1 MSAGSPPL
9 ARVLSSVE
17 VPVSSSQRPAPP
29 RPSQRAST
37 SRGPASGGS
46 TSRSSAA
53 RGSRKQWILP
63 AVLVAGC
70 VATGSWSI
78 PQVQQAQQLRE
89 GSQASSPAPSA
100 EPVPTL
106 APSGA
111 ADTAAMQKSLKGI
124 VGGFTAG
131 NMTGLVVD
139 AASGE
144 TVFASGAERPRVPAS
159 NFKLLTDYTLLRTVN
174 PQSRF
179 TTEVV
184 ASGKT
189 LTLVAGGDTLLG
201 TGESDESAVVG
212 HAGLRTLAQ
221 RTVDE
226 LKKQGP
232 GTYTLNLDASRFSG
246 PGLNPAWDPADVQAQ
261 FVNAVAPIAFYSHFS
276 PAADGSAGDQR
287 PEDPAGQV
295 HAALVESINELGA
308 SAGISVK
315 AGGTAQAQDGAQ
327 PVAQVRSATVAQ
339 QAAYMMQESDN
350 MLAET
355 LARNAAVA
363 AGKPGSIEGARQTV
377 LETLQAD
384 GISTD
389 GVKISDLCG
398 LSPANRVTNTTL
410 AQVTRAMV
418 NGEHDLSAA
427 LAGLPV
433 AGGSGTLDSRFDD
446 PAEASARG
454 FARGKTGTLNSVIS
468 LTGYTTDASG
478 RTYIYSLITNDVTDP
493 AAAKDALD
501 EAVAAVTGRR

>member
-1 MSAGSPPL
+1 M
-9 ARVLSSVE
+9 
-17 VPVSSSQRPAPP
+17 
-29 RPSQRAST
+29 
-37 SRGPASGGS
+37 
-46 TSRSSAA
+46 
-53 RGSRKQWILP
+53 
-63 AVLVAGC
+63 
-70 VATGSWSI
+70 
-78 PQVQQAQQLRE
+78 
-89 GSQASSPAPSA
+89 
-100 EPVPTL
+100 
-106 APSGA
+106 
-111 ADTAAMQKSLKGI
+111 
-124 VGGFTAG
+124 
-131 NMTGLVVD
+131 
-139 AASGE
+139 
-144 TVFASGAERPRVPAS
+144 
-159 NFKLLTDYTLLRTVN
+159 
-174 PQSRF
+174 
-179 TTEVV
+179 
-184 ASGKT
+184 
-189 LTLVAGGDTLLG
+189 
-201 TGESDESAVVG
+201 
-212 HAGLRTLAQ
+212 
-221 RTVDE
+221 
-226 LKKQGP
+226 
-232 GTYTLNLDASRFSG
+232 
-246 PGLNPAWDPADVQAQ
+246 
-261 FVNAVAPIAFYSHFS
+261 
-276 PAADGSAGDQR
+276 
-287 PEDPAGQV
+287 

-315 AGGTAQAQDGAQ
+315 AGGESRAEDGAQ

-363 AGKPGSIEGARQTV
+363 AGKPGSTEGARQTV

-418 NGEHDLSAA
+418 SGEHGLSAA